1 MRWFLPAM
9 RMLNLR
15 GVALLDL
22 SGWGG
27 VAVLC
32 ARTRG
37 KPSSARCEQRLSDGS
52 PLVRANLGGGGAEFP
67 FIVRAPDRSAVC
79 RKAIPYASLKTS
91 S

>member
-22 SGWGG
+22 SGW
-27 VAVLC
+27 
-32 ARTRG
+32 
-37 KPSSARCEQRLSDGS
+37 
-52 PLVRANLGGGGAEFP
+52 GGAEFP